1 MSKVANNL
9 LIAASGTGGHI
20 FPALTIANEI
30 EDLWDITWLG
40 IKNRCEEQLVP
51 KRFNLFTLKF
61 ATPKK
66 NIFLVFQYLR
76 ILLATFEIIKIIKK
90 KNITLVFTTGGY
102 ISAPTI
108 LAAKILKIPVLI
120 HESNI
125 IPGTVTKFFGRFC
138 NFVLIGFKNTE
149 KYLKHLNIIYMRIY
163 NV

>member
-90 KNITLVFTTGGY
+90 KKYNISLYYGRLYFSPY
-102 ISAPTI
+102 YSCCQNIKNSS
-108 LAAKILKIPVLI
+108 
-120 HESNI
+120 SN
-125 IPGTVTKFFGRFC
+125 T
-138 NFVLIGFKNTE
+138 
-149 KYLKHLNIIYMRIY
+149 
-163 NV
+163 